1 MESKKAELIGTE
13 KNGNWQKLMFG
24 ENGVRL
30 IKGYISSYKMNK
42 FGYLTYSMVTTVTM
56 MCNYQ
61 YMV

>member
-42 FGYLTYSMVTTVTM
+42 FWGSNVQ
-56 MCNYQ
+56 NGDRN
-61 YMV
+61 